1 MENRKGGFVRMK
13 ERMKKSFAMLLCVLM
28 CLSLLPEVHV
38 HAEDAAGEETV
49 IAADTQG
56 EETKEETV
64 QEETIE
70 ETKESEADKL
80 KMALDNLNNQYL
92 RLAADFENYRKRQ
105 AQEREA
111 LLKYGAEE
119 CMKKI
124 LEVVDNFDRALT
136 MVDKIEDLDKM
147 KETFQVL
154 NKQLMDSLT
163 KLGLEQIKCVGEQFD
178 PNVHEAVMQT
188 PTDEHPE
195 DTIINELQKGY
206 KLGDKVLRPAMVAV
220 AVKQ

>member
-1 MENRKGGFVRMK
+1 MKNFFENKLNKGNPFVNNKDNKGDSEDVMTDEIK
-13 ERMKKSFAMLLCVLM
+13 ETEQENQEIV
-28 CLSLLPEVHV
+28 
-38 HAEDAAGEETV
+38 EET
-49 IAADTQG
+49 
-56 EETKEETV
+56 ENKEETA
-64 QEETIE
+64 QEEIVE
-70 ETKESEADKL
+70 EKTESEADKL
-80 KMALDNLNNQYL
+80 KMALENLNNQYL

-119 CMKKI
+119 CMKKV

-136 MVDKIEDLDKM
+136 MVDKIDDLDKM

-163 KLGLEQIKCVGEQFD
+163 KLGLEQIKSVGEQFD
-178 PNVHEAVMQT
+178 PNIHEAVMQT

-195 DTIINELQKGY
+195 DTVINELQKGY
-206 KLGDKVLRPAMVAV
+206 KLGEKVLRPAMVAV

>member
-1 MENRKGGFVRMK
+1 MKNFFENKLNKGNPFVNNKDNKGDSENAMTDEIK
-13 ERMKKSFAMLLCVLM
+13 ETEQETQEIV
-28 CLSLLPEVHV
+28 
-38 HAEDAAGEETV
+38 EETEN
-49 IAADTQG
+49 T
-56 EETKEETV
+56 EETV
-64 QEETIE
+64 QEESTE
-70 ETKESEADKL
+70 ETKESEAEKL
-80 KMALDNLNNQYL
+80 KLALDNLNNQYL

-119 CMKKI
+119 CMKKV

-136 MVDKIEDLDKM
+136 MVDKIDDLEKM

-195 DTIINELQKGY
+195 DTVINELQKGY
-206 KLGDKVLRPAMVAV
+206 KLGEKVLRPAMVAV

>member
-1 MENRKGGFVRMK
+1 MKNFFENKLNKGNPFVNNKDNKGDSENVMTDEIK
-13 ERMKKSFAMLLCVLM
+13 ETEQENQEIV
-28 CLSLLPEVHV
+28 
-38 HAEDAAGEETV
+38 EET
-49 IAADTQG
+49 
-56 EETKEETV
+56 ENKEETANEDIV
-64 QEETIE
+64 EEKT
-70 ETKESEADKL
+70 ESEADKL
-80 KMALDNLNNQYL
+80 KMALENLNNQYL

-136 MVDKIEDLDKM
+136 MVDKIDDLDKM

-178 PNVHEAVMQT
+178 PNIHEAVMQT

-195 DTIINELQKGY
+195 DTVINELQKGY
-206 KLGDKVLRPAMVAV
+206 KLGEKVLRPALVNVATN
-220 AVKQ
+220 